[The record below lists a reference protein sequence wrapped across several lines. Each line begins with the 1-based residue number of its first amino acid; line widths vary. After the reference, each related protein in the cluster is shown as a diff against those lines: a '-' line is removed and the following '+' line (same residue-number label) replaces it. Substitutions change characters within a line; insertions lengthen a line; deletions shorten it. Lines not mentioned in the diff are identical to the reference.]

1 VAAVSDSRLVVRTH
15 NGRVLLD
22 VPIHPGTV
30 NEVVLPNTT
39 RMTETSIE
47 YRRAPSE

>member
-1 VAAVSDSRLVVRTH
+1 MSEATSRLVVRTH

-22 VPIHPGTV
+22 ITTHPGTV

-39 RMTETSIE
+39 RLDATSIE
-47 YRRAPSE
+47 YRRKPE